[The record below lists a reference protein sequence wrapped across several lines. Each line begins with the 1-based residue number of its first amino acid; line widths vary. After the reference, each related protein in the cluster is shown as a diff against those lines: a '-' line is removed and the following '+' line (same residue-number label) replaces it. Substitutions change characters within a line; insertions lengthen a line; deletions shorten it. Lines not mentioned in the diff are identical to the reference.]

1 MFLNFSPEEKE
12 RQKEREKEEMKGG
25 GKDGRKEEG
34 REREI
39 GRVERGVRR
48 REQIGPHTKII
59 TKKEIRGR
67 QMAVIL
73 EIPSKFLKDFSG

>member
-1 MFLNFSPEEKE
+1 MKGV
-12 RQKEREKEEMKGG
+12 RKEE
-25 GKDGRKEEG
+25 RKEG

-48 REQIGPHTKII
+48 RKQIGPHTKII
-59 TKKEIRGR
+59 TKNEIRGR

-73 EIPSKFLKDFSG
+73 EIPSKLLKDFSG